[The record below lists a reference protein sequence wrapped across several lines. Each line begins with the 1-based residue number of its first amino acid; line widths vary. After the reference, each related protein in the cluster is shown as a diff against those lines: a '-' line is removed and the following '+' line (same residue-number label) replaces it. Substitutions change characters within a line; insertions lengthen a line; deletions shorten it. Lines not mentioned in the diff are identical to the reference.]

1 MDPLVVVLV
10 AVVAAAAIGIA
21 VRNLGANSTLITRTR
36 EPIAIV
42 LLLIG
47 IMLFAVGWLVG
58 VILLWSSPIW
68 RLRDKF
74 LGTLVVPGGLPMGV
88 IFATWG
94 LGAMLDRWSNGAMVA
109 LCVVLAPFFVFG
121 PIFTSF
127 HLARRFMM
135 VRKRA
140 AVGVA

>member
-21 VRNLGANSTLITRTR
+21 VRNVGAHSTLVTRTR

-47 IMLFAVGWLVG
+47 IMLFAVGGLVD

-68 RLRDKF
+68 RVRDK
-74 LGTLVVPGGLPMGV
+74 LIATLVVPGGLPMGV

-94 LGAMLDRWSNGAMVA
+94 LGAMLDRRSNGAMVA

-121 PIFTSF
+121 LIFTSF
-127 HLARRFMM
+127 HLARRFTMA
-135 VRKRA
+135 RKHA
-140 AVGVA
+140 AVGVG